1 MKTKDPK
8 DPGLKS
14 SFDLAMERMA
24 KRGEGITAV
33 TEEQKQAMAE
43 IASRT
48 KAKIAE
54 IEILYGGKV
63 AEARAAGD
71 AAKADKIEEE
81 KRHEIARQR
90 EKEES
95 ERQRIRPS

>member
-1 MKTKDPK
+1 MKKNET
-8 DPGLKS
+8 GLKS

-24 KRGEGITAV
+24 KRGEGISALTDD
-33 TEEQKQAMAE
+33 QKKAMAD
-43 IASRT
+43 ISTRI

-54 IEILYGGKV
+54 VEILYGKKI

-71 AAKADKIEEE
+71 AEKAGKIEEE
-81 KRHEIARQR
+81 KRYEIARHR

-95 ERQRIRPS
+95 ERRRIRPV

>member
-1 MKTKDPK
+1 MKKNES
-8 DPGLKS
+8 GLKS

-24 KRGEGITAV
+24 KRGEKITAL
-33 TEEQKQAMAE
+33 TEEQKQAMSE
-43 IASRT
+43 IATRT

-54 IEILYGGKV
+54 VEILYGKKA

-71 AAKADKIEEE
+71 AGKADKIEEE
-81 KRHEIARQR
+81 KRYEIARLR

-95 ERQRIRPS
+95 ERGRIRPN